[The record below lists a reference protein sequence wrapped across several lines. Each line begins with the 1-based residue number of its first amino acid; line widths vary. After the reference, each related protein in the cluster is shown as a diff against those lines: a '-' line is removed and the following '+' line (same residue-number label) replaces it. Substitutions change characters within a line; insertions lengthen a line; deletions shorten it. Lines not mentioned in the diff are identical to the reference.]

1 MTSILKD
8 KLIIDSSLD
17 KISQARRWAAQHA
30 RVTGFN
36 SRDIFAIELAMGE
49 ALSNIIRHAYDG
61 EPGHKIHLSLTIDE
75 TKLSLT
81 IIDSGRKFDPAL
93 HPPPKLDVPKE
104 GGYGIYLIKKVMDE
118 VTYDT
123 SAPKGTQLDLVKYRS
138 GAGRDA

>member
-49 ALSNIIRHAYDG
+49 ALSNIMRHAYDG

-81 IIDSGRKFDPAL
+81 IIDSGRKFDPAI

>member
-8 KLIIDSSLD
+8 KLIIDSHLD
-17 KISQARRWAAQHA
+17 EISRARRWATQHT
-30 RVTGFN
+30 RVTGFS

-61 EPGHKIHLSLTIDE
+61 EAGHEIHLALTIDE
-75 TKLSLT
+75 TKFGLT
-81 IIDSGRKFDPAL
+81 IIDSGRKFDPAI
-93 HPPPKLDVPKE
+93 HPPPKLDVPRE

-123 SAPKGTQLDLVKYRS
+123 STPKGTQLDLVKYRS
-138 GAGRDA
+138 GAGRDD

>member
-30 RVTGFN
+30 RVAGFN

-75 TKLSLT
+75 AKLSLT

-93 HPPPKLDVPKE
+93 HPPPKLDVPRE
-104 GGYGIYLIKKVMDE
+104 GGYGLYLIKKVMDE